1 MAEVVPYQFEPVY
14 NPGEPVEER
23 DSSSSDDE
31 SPSVHGRREDNEL
44 SWCSCGKC
52 ARMDKEVECLCCRE
66 MAQVN
71 SNLQGS
77 GKACIT
83 ELPDFQSVCL
93 DPNVLET
100 VLVGMVEMGYQPLP
114 PTPIPNR
121 YVSLAKFLHGSITQP
136 LHSIFLHADPSG

>member
-1 MAEVVPYQFEPVY
+1 MVEGKITSYLGVPAGNAPEWTR
-14 NPGEPVEER
+14 N
-23 DSSSSDDE
+23 
-31 SPSVHGRREDNEL
+31 
-44 SWCSCGKC
+44 
-52 ARMDKEVECLCCRE
+52 AECLCCRE

-114 PTPIPNR
+114 PTPIPYR